1 MNKINV
7 LLAEDEVSL
16 AQLVKESLESKHFN
30 VTVANDGIQAIELYK
45 NTKFDI
51 LILDIMMPKID
62 GFTLLKEIR
71 LKDKETPVLFLSAKS
86 QAYDVV
92 NGFELGANDYLKKP
106 FSVIELIARIDNLV
120 KKSSLSSKQVFFGDF
135 EFNFSKQY
143 LKYRNEEE
151 ESLTFREANLLK
163 YLLKNKNNVL
173 ERDFVLKELW
183 GANDFFNARSM
194 DVFITK
200 LRKKLK
206 KDERVKILN
215 IRGFGFKLICD

>member
-7 LLAEDEVSL
+7 LLAEDEISL

-51 LILDIMMPKID
+51 LVLDVMMPKID
-62 GFTLLKEIR
+62 GFTLLQEIR
-71 LKDKETPVLFLSAKS
+71 LKNKEIPVLFLSAKS
-86 QAYDVV
+86 QAHDVV
-92 NGFELGANDYLKKP
+92 KGFELGANDYLKKP

-120 KKSSLSSKQVFFGDF
+120 KKSSLDLEPIFFGDF

-143 LKYRNEEE
+143 LKYRNEAE

-163 YLLKNKNNVL
+163 YLLENKNNVL
-173 ERDFVLKELW
+173 EREFVLKELW
-183 GANDFFNARSM
+183 GENHFFNARSM

-206 KDERVKILN
+206 KDESVKIVN
-215 IRGFGFKLICD
+215 VRGFGYKLISD